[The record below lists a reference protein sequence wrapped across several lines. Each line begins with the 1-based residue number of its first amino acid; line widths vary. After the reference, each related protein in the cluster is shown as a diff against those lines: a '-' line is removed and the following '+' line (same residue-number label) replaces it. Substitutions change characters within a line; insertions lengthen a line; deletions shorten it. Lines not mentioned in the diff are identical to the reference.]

1 MRKHVAL
8 PLLLL
13 ATLSCASLI
22 LMRPTASPW
31 EPPNKSATRAETPS
45 ERLACLD
52 RNPLRQAFFG
62 DLHVHT
68 QYSMDAR
75 SRDMLGSP
83 DDALRF
89 ARGESIGLGPFDE
102 NSVGTRQ
109 AQLDR
114 PLDFAAVTDHAEWI
128 GEVTLCTTPGSDS
141 YETQACQS
149 YRGEAELKTGLAS
162 FAKGGRLTAVIG
174 ALDRLEDICGP
185 NAERCRASLRSAW
198 ETTQLATERWNDDSN
213 ACSFTAFHGWEHSYS
228 VNMSKVHRNVIFRND
243 RVPELPI
250 SSLEAPDA
258 VDLWDQLDELC
269 TESGSGCEVLTI
281 PHNSNVSNGRLFEIT
296 WQRESREE
304 QVRQASVRARM
315 DRLVEI
321 MQVKGESECQ
331 NGLFDV
337 VGEEDEL
344 CSFEK
349 IRDMASSPPDDCE
362 EDIGSGAIRGSGCQ
376 SRVDFARYALV
387 EGLREEERIGVNPFQ
402 FGMIGSTDGH
412 NANPGDVEEHGWQG
426 CCAGTDVTAEARL
439 SMEPSF
445 GGAGKIGRNPGGLM
459 GVWAEENSR
468 DSLFDAMQRRE
479 TFATSGPRI
488 KPRFFG
494 GWDFD
499 PDLCE
504 QDGLVAAGYEN
515 GVAMGS
521 VLPNAKTPGR
531 APVFVAQVSRDPGV
545 EDHPGGL
552 LDRLQVIKVWHG
564 EDGQFHQSVY
574 DIGGRMTEG
583 EESDAAT
590 PSVDLNTCTPRGAGH
605 DSLCAVWTDPEF
617 DAARS
622 AAYYVRAV
630 ENPSC
635 RWSWQTCLSIIPE
648 ADRPEGCRDDSIPKV
663 IQERAWSSPIWY
675 EPAGTS

>member
-1 MRKHVAL
+1 
-8 PLLLL
+8 
-13 ATLSCASLI
+13 
-22 LMRPTASPW
+22 
-31 EPPNKSATRAETPS
+31 
-45 ERLACLD
+45 
-52 RNPLRQAFFG
+52 
-62 DLHVHT
+62 
-68 QYSMDAR
+68 
-75 SRDMLGSP
+75 
-83 DDALRF
+83 
-89 ARGESIGLGPFDE
+89 
-102 NSVGTRQ
+102 
-109 AQLDR
+109 
-114 PLDFAAVTDHAEWI
+114 
-128 GEVTLCTTPGSDS
+128 
-141 YETQACQS
+141 
-149 YRGEAELKTGLAS
+149 
-162 FAKGGRLTAVIG
+162 
-174 ALDRLEDICGP
+174 
-185 NAERCRASLRSAW
+185 
-198 ETTQLATERWNDDSN
+198 
-213 ACSFTAFHGWEHSYS
+213 
-228 VNMSKVHRNVIFRND
+228 
-243 RVPELPI
+243 
-250 SSLEAPDA
+250 
-258 VDLWDQLDELC
+258 
-269 TESGSGCEVLTI
+269 
-281 PHNSNVSNGRLFEIT
+281 
-296 WQRESREE
+296 
-304 QVRQASVRARM
+304 
-315 DRLVEI
+315 
-321 MQVKGESECQ
+321 
-331 NGLFDV
+331 
-337 VGEEDEL
+337 
-344 CSFEK
+344 
-349 IRDMASSPPDDCE
+349 
-362 EDIGSGAIRGSGCQ
+362 
-376 SRVDFARYALV
+376 
-387 EGLREEERIGVNPFQ
+387 
-402 FGMIGSTDGH
+402 MIGSTDGH